1 MQLKISII
9 TSTFNSGKTVK
20 DTIESVLRQS
30 YTDFEYIIKDGGS
43 KDDTLDIISGY
54 APQFGNKLKV
64 VSEPDKGIY
73 DAMNKGLQLATGD
86 VVGLLNSD
94 DFYTSDDTLKTIADA
109 YEQYGADAIYGDIH
123 FVNDEDL
130 TKCVRYY
137 SSAIF
142 SRPLMRY
149 GMMPAHPSFY
159 CKRSVYEKYGYFDT
173 SYKIAA
179 DFESLL
185 RFIYIGKINTKYI
198 KKDFV
203 TMRTG
208 GASTADFAS
217 RKLIM
222 KEHLRALKENGVYS
236 NAFLLSLRY
245 FYKIYELIRK

>member
-1 MQLKISII
+1 MKISII
-9 TSTFNSGKTVK
+9 TATFNSGETIR

-30 YTDFEYIIKDGGS
+30 FTDFDYIIKDGGS
-43 KDDTLDIISGY
+43 KDDTLRIVKEY
-54 APQFGNKLKV
+54 APKFGDRLKV
-64 VSEPDKGIY
+64 ISEPDKGIY

-94 DFYTSDDTLKTIADA
+94 DFFTSDDALKTIADA
-109 YEQYGADAIYGDIH
+109 CEQYGADAIYGDIH
-123 FVNDEDL
+123 FVNDDDL

-137 SSAIF
+137 SSAVF
-142 SRPLMRY
+142 RRSLMRY

-159 CKRSVYEKYGYFDT
+159 CKRSIYEKYGYFDT

-185 RFIYIGKINTKYI
+185 RFIYLGNIKTQYI

-208 GASTADFAS
+208 GASTAGLAS

-222 KEHLRALKENGVYS
+222 KEHLRALKKNGIYS